1 MAVSRRAE
9 AEPPGDWIVPRR
21 DSSGAD
27 STPVPRAARLSARCD
42 GRAPSAQFF
51 EAGSSAAV
59 LNVSRLAE
67 QQSPYVFEGPSF
79 EIWTRIDGTRT
90 EGQIVDE
97 LVEAYGAP
105 REQIAHDVHE
115 FLRELLRLGLIVDD
129 EESGGEGEATPH
141 ID

>member
-1 MAVSRRAE
+1 MTNAIGRLVR
-9 AEPPGDWIVPRR
+9 EPSLQV
-21 DSSGAD
+21 
-27 STPVPRAARLSARCD
+27 L
-42 GRAPSAQFF
+42 
-51 EAGSSAAV
+51 EAGGTVAL

-90 EGQIVDE
+90 EEHIVDE

-115 FLRELLRLGLIVDD
+115 FLSELLRLGLIVNGD
-129 EESGGEGEATPH
+129 ESGGEGEAAPH